1 MQPPTRIV
9 RHSADPNSRSGVGV
23 HTSIRPMSKRAAE
36 PDTETAPGAP
46 ALRAAEP
53 DAETASDDEVCVVVV
68 RGEEA
73 DATVVFRVSKL
84 LARNH
89 GLADEWNDLGS
100 LADIDPSKREAWR
113 KLCRLSCASYD
124 VEDPAAALA
133 ALDPEHPRLHSWF
146 DRIVSNETRKLPLH
160 RILMVYD
167 IY

>member
-1 MQPPTRIV
+1 
-9 RHSADPNSRSGVGV
+9 
-23 HTSIRPMSKRAAE
+23 MSKRAAD

-46 ALRAAEP
+46 ALRATEP
-53 DAETASDDEVCVVVV
+53 DAETSPDDEVCVVVV

-73 DATVVFRVSKL
+73 DATSVIRVSKL

-89 GLADEWNDLGS
+89 GLADEWDDLES
-100 LADIDPSKREAWR
+100 LADIDPSNRNAWR
-113 KLCRLSCASYD
+113 KLCRLSCASHD

-133 ALDPEHPRLHSWF
+133 ALHPKRPQLNSCF

-167 IY
+167 HC